1 MITGIIHQI
10 KEGKEFILLKNEKL
24 RQCFNSIQKNST
36 QIPFRKKKD
45 TITTMKTVDNINQ
58 LTNVHITSN
67 GGNNSA
73 WLGTS

>member
-1 MITGIIHQI
+1 MFQFHS
-10 KEGKEFILLKNEKL
+10 EK
-24 RQCFNSIQKNST
+24 FHSDSIQ
-36 QIPFRKKKD
+36 KKKD